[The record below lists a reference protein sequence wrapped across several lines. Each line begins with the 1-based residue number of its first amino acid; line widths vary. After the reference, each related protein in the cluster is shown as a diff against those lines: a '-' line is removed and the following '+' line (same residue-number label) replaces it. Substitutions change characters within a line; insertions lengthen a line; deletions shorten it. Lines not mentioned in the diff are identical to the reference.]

1 METLT
6 IGKSQ
11 DLEDAVEEC
20 QSKVGRRGS
29 GRGMGRRKGREGV
42 GWKGVRVS
50 G

>member
-20 QSKVGRRGS
+20 QSKVERRRGEREGREDDERRGS
-29 GRGMGRRKGREGV
+29 GKGREG
-42 GWKGVRVS
+42 G
-50 G
+50 

>member
-20 QSKVGRRGS
+20 QSKV
-29 GRGMGRRKGREGV
+29 EGV
-42 GWKGVRVS
+42 LVEGEG
-50 G
+50 GGGGE

>member
-20 QSKVGRRGS
+20 QSKVEGER
-29 GRGMGRRKGREGV
+29 MGEG
-42 GWKGVRVS
+42 GEGVRV
-50 G
+50 